1 MKIYEGLFFLNP
13 VTGSRWYGMI
23 ENIQLNNTENNGLGV
38 INIDVTRDGNAVKT
52 TIHESQC
59 GTLSSIQHYDTLEIP
74 IEKIDARCHE
84 MVEMLNTTNRS
95 GRVSKKALTRLREI
109 GQIFYDELF
118 SQSTK
123 EKLRFSQAKFL
134 QLTLDDHL
142 VQIPWELLFD
152 GNQFLCQRFCM
163 GRSVKTRQ
171 SLPTNNNR
179 QVDNPLKLLLIADPR
194 GDLNGAYQ
202 EGLQLR
208 DYMDRYKEQ
217 FHVTSFFDNVTP
229 DALKEK
235 MRNFDLVHFAGHADY
250 QETNFSESGFRLT
263 QNSLKASDI
272 KKMAG
277 AMPMPSLF
285 FANACQSART
295 ESWGLNDQ
303 FENKLYGLANAFLLS
318 GVKHYVGT
326 FCEILDE
333 PSRKFALVFYEKIRQ
348 GIPVGEAIQSA
359 RWALIK
365 EFGEETIAWSS
376 YILYGDPTAKYAD
389 YSPPAEIPDEPI
401 FQIFPGKTRTSSDD
415 EEEVIMFDNK
425 TPDKKKMGLYL
436 MVSCIF
442 MIITASIAAVTFLG
456 KPHETEVL
464 KLISADEQFHQ
475 TIITEIQEKIL
486 LARQQNRHERMDQNI
501 KAIKSKIPIGHQVV
515 KTGSCVP
522 TMMIDFRSKD
532 EDTGKDQLIA
542 SIITEQLI
550 QNGKVQIVERKDLD
564 QILEELNFG
573 SSRLIAPSNRLALG
587 KILSANMLLSGWVH
601 PSEKETMVSMH
612 VSNIETGRTI
622 AAVNE
627 VLDNRLP
634 LFVQKKQ
641 LTERLLQR
649 FENLFSNDDSTVKN
663 DN

>member
-1 MKIYEGLFFLNP
+1 
-13 VTGSRWYGMI
+13 MI
-23 ENIQLNNTENNGLGV
+23 ENMQYNNNDKNGLSV
-38 INIDVTRDGNAVKT
+38 INIDMTRDGNAVKT

-95 GRVSKKALTRLREI
+95 GRVSKKSLTRLREI

-123 EKLRFSQAKFL
+123 EKLRFSHAKFL
-134 QLTLDDHL
+134 QLTLDDQL

-179 QVDNPLKLLLIADPR
+179 QVESPLKLLLIADPR

-208 DYMDRYKEQ
+208 DYMDRYKDQ

-235 MRNFDLVHFAGHADY
+235 MRNYDMVHFAGHADY
-250 QETNFSESGFRLT
+250 QESNFGESGFRLT
-263 QNSLKASDI
+263 QHALKASDI
-272 KKMAG
+272 TKMAG

-303 FENKLYGLANAFLLS
+303 FENNLYGLANAFLIS

-348 GIPVGEAIQSA
+348 GVPVGEAIQCA
-359 RWALIK
+359 RWALIN
-365 EFGEETIAWSS
+365 EYGEETIAWSS
-376 YILYGDPTAKYAD
+376 YILYGDPTAQYAD
-389 YSPPAEIPDEPI
+389 FSPPAEIPDEPI
-401 FQIFPGKTRTSSDD
+401 FHSFSGKTRTSSDD

-425 TPDKKKMGLYL
+425 APDKKKMGFYL
-436 MVSCIF
+436 LMTGIF

-464 KLISADEQFHQ
+464 KLISADEKYHQ
-475 TIITEIQEKIL
+475 TIINEIQEKIV
-486 LARQQNRHERMDQNI
+486 LARQQDRHARMDKNI
-501 KAIKSKIPIGHQVV
+501 KAIESKIPDVAQVV
-515 KTGSCVP
+515 QTSTGVP
-522 TMMIDFRSKD
+522 TIMIDFRSKE

-542 SIITEQLI
+542 SVITEQLI
-550 QNGKVQIVERKDLD
+550 QNGNIQVVERKELD

-573 SSRLIAPSNRLALG
+573 SSRLIDPSKRLTLG
-587 KILSANMLLSGWVH
+587 KILSANMLLSGWLH
-601 PSEKETMVSMH
+601 PSESQTQVSMH

-622 AAVNE
+622 VAVNE
-627 VLDNRLP
+627 VIDNRLP
-634 LFVQKKQ
+634 IFVQKKQ

-649 FENLFSNDDSTVKN
+649 FDNLLSKKDLSVIRDKKE
-663 DN
+663 

>member
-1 MKIYEGLFFLNP
+1 ME
-13 VTGSRWYGMI
+13 MI
-23 ENIQLNNTENNGLGV
+23 EKIQLNNNEDSNGLSV
-38 INIDVTRDGNAVKT
+38 INIDVTRDENSVKT
-52 TIHESQC
+52 TIHESLC
-59 GTLSSIQHYDTLEIP
+59 GTQSSIQHYDTLEIP

-95 GRVSKKALTRLREI
+95 GRVSKKTLTRLREI

-123 EKLRFSQAKFL
+123 EKLRFSHAKYL
-134 QLTLDDHL
+134 QLTLDDQL

-171 SLPTNNNR
+171 ALPTNNHRNI
-179 QVDNPLKLLLIADPR
+179 DTPLKLLLIADPR

-208 DYMDRYKEQ
+208 DYMDRYKDQ
-217 FHVTSFFDNVTP
+217 FHVTSFFDNVSP

-235 MRNFDLVHFAGHADY
+235 MRNFDMVHFAGHADY
-250 QETNFSESGFRLT
+250 QESDFSESGFRLT
-263 QNSLKASDI
+263 QSSLKASDI
-272 KKMAG
+272 QKMAG

-303 FENKLYGLANAFLLS
+303 FENKLYGLANAFLIS

-348 GIPVGEAIQSA
+348 GIPVGEAVQSA
-359 RWALIK
+359 RWSLIK

-376 YILYGDPTAKYAD
+376 YILYGDPTAQYAD
-389 YSPPAEIPDEPI
+389 HSPPAEIPDEPI
-401 FQIFPGKTRTSSDD
+401 FQTFSGKTRTSSDD
-415 EEEVIMFDNK
+415 DEEVIMFDNK
-425 TPDKKKMGLYL
+425 APDKKKMGIYL
-436 MVSCIF
+436 LMTCIF
-442 MIITASIAAVTFLG
+442 MIITASIAAFTFYG

-464 KLISADEQFHQ
+464 KLISTDEQYHQ

-486 LARQQNRHERMDQNI
+486 LARKQDRHERMDKNI
-501 KAIKSKIPIGHQVV
+501 EAIKSKIPEGFQVV
-515 KTGSCVP
+515 KEVTGVP
-522 TMMIDFRSKD
+522 AIMIDFRSKN

-542 SIITEQLI
+542 SVITEQLI
-550 QNGKVQIVERKDLD
+550 QHGNVQVVERKDLD

-573 SSRLIAPSNRLALG
+573 SSRLIDPSKRLALG
-587 KILSANMLLSGWVH
+587 KILSANMLLSGWVL
-601 PSEKETMVSMH
+601 PSENETQVSMH

-622 AAVNE
+622 LAVNE

-634 LFVQKKQ
+634 IFVQKKQ

-649 FENLFSNDDSTVKN
+649 FENIISKN
-663 DN
+663 VSSATSEKK

>member
-1 MKIYEGLFFLNP
+1 M
-13 VTGSRWYGMI
+13 
-23 ENIQLNNTENNGLGV
+23 
-38 INIDVTRDGNAVKT
+38 TRDGNAVKT

-59 GTLSSIQHYDTLEIP
+59 GTLSSIQHYDTLDIP

-95 GRVSKKALTRLREI
+95 GRVSKKTLTRLREI

-123 EKLRFSQAKFL
+123 EKLRFSKAKFL
-134 QLTLDDHL
+134 QLTLDDQL

-208 DYMDRYKEQ
+208 DYMDRYKDQ

-235 MRNFDLVHFAGHADY
+235 MRNYDMVHFAGHADY
-250 QETNFSESGFRLT
+250 QESNFSESGFRLT

-303 FENKLYGLANAFLLS
+303 FENKLYGLANAFLVS

-333 PSRKFALVFYEKIRQ
+333 PSRKFAMVFYEKIRQ
-348 GIPVGEAIQSA
+348 GVPVGESIQCA

-376 YILYGDPTAKYAD
+376 YILYGDPTAQYSEH
-389 YSPPAEIPDEPI
+389 SPPAEIPDEPI
-401 FQIFPGKTRTSSDD
+401 YQSFSGKTRTSSDD
-415 EEEVIMFDNK
+415 EEEVIMFDHK
-425 TPDKKKMGLYL
+425 APDKKKMNLYL
-436 MVSCIF
+436 LMTCIF
-442 MIITASIAAVTFLG
+442 MLITASIAAVTYLN

-475 TIITEIQEKIL
+475 TIISEIQEKII
-486 LARQQNRHERMDQNI
+486 LARQQNRHERMDKNI
-501 KAIKSKIPIGHQVV
+501 KAIKSKIPVGRQVAN
-515 KTGSCVP
+515 TRSIAP
-522 TMMIDFRSKD
+522 TIMIDFRSKD
-532 EDTGKDQLIA
+532 KDNGKDQLIA
-542 SIITEQLI
+542 SVITEQLI
-550 QNGKVQIVERKDLD
+550 QNGNIQVVERKDLD

-573 SSRLIAPSNRLALG
+573 SSRLIDPSKRLALG
-587 KILSANMLLSGWVH
+587 KILSANMILSGWVH
-601 PSEKETMVSMH
+601 PSENEIQVSMH

-622 AAVNE
+622 VAVNE

-634 LFVQKKQ
+634 IFVQKKQ

-649 FENLFSNDDSTVKN
+649 FKKLFTNDVSSVTNENKK
-663 DN
+663 

>member
-1 MKIYEGLFFLNP
+1 MFFSNP
-13 VTGSRWYGMI
+13 VTGIRWYGMI
-23 ENIQLNNTENNGLGV
+23 ENIQSNNDIHELSV

-52 TIHESQC
+52 TIHENQR
-59 GTLSSIQHYDTLEIP
+59 GTLSSIQHYDTLDIP

-95 GRVSKKALTRLREI
+95 GQVSKKTLTRLREI

-123 EKLRFSQAKFL
+123 EKLRFSQAKYL
-134 QLTLDDHL
+134 QLTLDDQL

-208 DYMDRYKEQ
+208 DYMDRYKDQ

-229 DALKEK
+229 DTLKEK
-235 MRNFDLVHFAGHADY
+235 MRNFDMVHFAGHADY
-250 QETNFSESGFRLT
+250 QESNFSESGFRLT
-263 QNSLKASDI
+263 QKSLKASDI
-272 KKMAG
+272 KRMAG

-303 FENKLYGLANAFLLS
+303 FENKLYGLANAFLVS

-376 YILYGDPTAKYAD
+376 YILYGDPTAQYAD
-389 YSPPAEIPDEPI
+389 HSPPAEIPDEPI
-401 FQIFPGKTRTSSDD
+401 FQSFTGKTRTSSDE
-415 EEEVIMFDNK
+415 EEEVIMFDQK
-425 TPDKKKMGLYL
+425 APDKKKMGLYL
-436 MVSCIF
+436 LMTCIF
-442 MIITASIAAVTFLG
+442 MLITASIATVTFLG

-475 TIITEIQEKIL
+475 TIINEIQEKII
-486 LARQQNRHERMDQNI
+486 LARQQDRHARMDKNI
-501 KAIKSKIPIGHQVV
+501 NAIKSKISGRQPVV
-515 KTGSCVP
+515 QKNSTLP
-522 TMMIDFRSKD
+522 TIMIDFRSKD
-532 EDTGKDQLIA
+532 EKTGKDQLIA
-542 SIITEQLI
+542 SVITEQLI
-550 QNGKVQIVERKDLD
+550 QNENIQVVERKDLD

-573 SSRLIAPSNRLALG
+573 SSRLIDPSKRLALG

-601 PSEKETMVSMH
+601 PSDTETQVSMH

-622 AAVNE
+622 LAVNE

-634 LFVQKKQ
+634 IFVQKKQ

-649 FENLFSNDDSTVKN
+649 FKELMKKDVTKTTETQ
-663 DN
+663 

>member
-1 MKIYEGLFFLNP
+1 
-13 VTGSRWYGMI
+13 MI
-23 ENIQLNNTENNGLGV
+23 ENIQSNNDIHELSV

-52 TIHESQC
+52 TIHENQR
-59 GTLSSIQHYDTLEIP
+59 GTLSSIQHYDTLDIP

-95 GRVSKKALTRLREI
+95 GQVSKKTLTRLREI

-123 EKLRFSQAKFL
+123 EKLRFSQAKYL
-134 QLTLDDHL
+134 QLTLDDQL

-208 DYMDRYKEQ
+208 DYMDRYKDQ

-229 DALKEK
+229 DTLKEK
-235 MRNFDLVHFAGHADY
+235 MRNFDMVHFAGHADY
-250 QETNFSESGFRLT
+250 QESNFSESGFRLT
-263 QNSLKASDI
+263 QKSLKASDI
-272 KKMAG
+272 KRMAG

-303 FENKLYGLANAFLLS
+303 FENKLYGLANAFLVS

-376 YILYGDPTAKYAD
+376 YILYGDPTAQYAD
-389 YSPPAEIPDEPI
+389 HSPPAEIPDEPI
-401 FQIFPGKTRTSSDD
+401 FQSFTGKTRTSSDE
-415 EEEVIMFDNK
+415 EEEVIMFDQK
-425 TPDKKKMGLYL
+425 APDKKKMGLYL
-436 MVSCIF
+436 LMTCIF
-442 MIITASIAAVTFLG
+442 MLITASIATVTFLG

-475 TIITEIQEKIL
+475 TIINEIQEKII
-486 LARQQNRHERMDQNI
+486 LARQQDRHARMDKNI
-501 KAIKSKIPIGHQVV
+501 NAIKSKISGRQPVV
-515 KTGSCVP
+515 QKNSTLP
-522 TMMIDFRSKD
+522 TIMIDFRSKD
-532 EDTGKDQLIA
+532 EKTGKDQLIA
-542 SIITEQLI
+542 SVITEQLI
-550 QNGKVQIVERKDLD
+550 QNENIQVVERKDLD

-573 SSRLIAPSNRLALG
+573 SSRLIDPSKRLALG

-601 PSEKETMVSMH
+601 PSDTETQVSMH

-622 AAVNE
+622 LAVNE

-634 LFVQKKQ
+634 IFVQKKQ

-649 FENLFSNDDSTVKN
+649 FKELMKKDVTKTTETQ
-663 DN
+663 

>member
-1 MKIYEGLFFLNP
+1 
-13 VTGSRWYGMI
+13 MI
-23 ENIQLNNTENNGLGV
+23 ENMQYNNNDKNGLSV
-38 INIDVTRDGNAVKT
+38 INIDMTRDGNAVKT

-95 GRVSKKALTRLREI
+95 GRVSKKSLTRLREI

-134 QLTLDDHL
+134 QLTLDDQL

-179 QVDNPLKLLLIADPR
+179 QVESPLKLLLIADPR

-208 DYMDRYKEQ
+208 DYMDRYKDQ

-235 MRNFDLVHFAGHADY
+235 MRNYDMVHFAGHADY
-250 QETNFSESGFRLT
+250 QESNFGESGFRLT
-263 QNSLKASDI
+263 QHALKASDI
-272 KKMAG
+272 TKMAG

-303 FENKLYGLANAFLLS
+303 FENNLYGLANAFLIS

-348 GIPVGEAIQSA
+348 GVPVGEAIQCA
-359 RWALIK
+359 RWALIN
-365 EFGEETIAWSS
+365 EYGEETIAWSS
-376 YILYGDPTAKYAD
+376 YILYGDPTAQYAD
-389 YSPPAEIPDEPI
+389 FSPPAEIPDEPI
-401 FQIFPGKTRTSSDD
+401 FHSFSGKTRTSSDD

-425 TPDKKKMGLYL
+425 APDKKKMGFYL
-436 MVSCIF
+436 LMTGIF

-464 KLISADEQFHQ
+464 KLISADEKYHQ
-475 TIITEIQEKIL
+475 TIINEIQEKIV
-486 LARQQNRHERMDQNI
+486 LARQQDRHARMDKNI
-501 KAIKSKIPIGHQVV
+501 KAIESKIPDVAQVV
-515 KTGSCVP
+515 QTSTGVP
-522 TMMIDFRSKD
+522 TIMIDFRSKE

-542 SIITEQLI
+542 SVITEQLI
-550 QNGKVQIVERKDLD
+550 QNGNIQVVERKELD

-573 SSRLIAPSNRLALG
+573 SSRLIDPSKRLTLG
-587 KILSANMLLSGWVH
+587 KILSANMLLSGWLH
-601 PSEKETMVSMH
+601 PSESQTQVSMH

-622 AAVNE
+622 VAVNE
-627 VLDNRLP
+627 VIDNRLP
-634 LFVQKKQ
+634 IFVQKKQ

-649 FENLFSNDDSTVKN
+649 FDNLLSKKDLSVIRDKKE
-663 DN
+663 

>member
-1 MKIYEGLFFLNP
+1 
-13 VTGSRWYGMI
+13 MI
-23 ENIQLNNTENNGLGV
+23 ENIQSNNNNGLSV

-59 GTLSSIQHYDTLEIP
+59 GTFSSIQHYDTLDIS

-95 GRVSKKALTRLREI
+95 GKVTVKTLTRLREI

-134 QLTLDDHL
+134 QLTLDDQL

-171 SLPTNNNR
+171 TLPTNNNR
-179 QVDNPLKLLLIADPR
+179 NVDNPLKLLLIADPR

-208 DYMDRYKEQ
+208 DYMDRYKDQ
-217 FHVTSFFDNVTP
+217 FHVTSFFDNVTS

-235 MRNFDLVHFAGHADY
+235 MRNYDLVHFAGHADY
-250 QETNFSESGFRLT
+250 QESDFSESGFRLT

-295 ESWGLNDQ
+295 ESWGLNGQ
-303 FENKLYGLANAFLLS
+303 FENKLYGLANAFLVS

-348 GIPVGEAIQSA
+348 GTPVGEAIQFA
-359 RWALIK
+359 RWSLIK

-401 FQIFPGKTRTSSDD
+401 YQSFSGKTRTSSDD
-415 EEEVIMFDNK
+415 EEEVIMFDTK
-425 TPDKKKMGLYL
+425 VPDKKKMGLYL
-436 MVSCIF
+436 LMTCIF
-442 MIITASIAAVTFLG
+442 MVITASIAAVTYLG

-464 KLISADEQFHQ
+464 KLISADEQYHQ
-475 TIITEIQEKIL
+475 TIINEIQDKIL
-486 LARQQNRHERMDQNI
+486 LARQQNRYERMDKNI
-501 KAIKSKIPIGHQVV
+501 NDLKAKIPVGQQLLVNSSN
-515 KTGSCVP
+515 TP
-522 TMMIDFRSKD
+522 TIMIDFRSKD

-542 SIITEQLI
+542 SVITEQLI
-550 QNGKVQIVERKDLD
+550 QNGKIQVVERKDLD

-573 SSRLIAPSNRLALG
+573 SSRLIDTSKRLTLG

-601 PSEKETMVSMH
+601 PAESETQVSMH

-622 AAVNE
+622 LAVNE
-627 VLDNRLP
+627 VIDNRLP
-634 LFVQKKQ
+634 IFVQKKQ
-641 LTERLLQR
+641 LTERLLER
-649 FENLFSNDDSTVKN
+649 FDKLLTKEVSSASE
-663 DN
+663 

>member
-1 MKIYEGLFFLNP
+1 M
-13 VTGSRWYGMI
+13 M
-23 ENIQLNNTENNGLGV
+23 ENIQSNINDNNGLSV
-38 INIDVTRDGNAVKT
+38 INIDVTRDGSAVKT
-52 TIHESQC
+52 TIHENQC
-59 GTLSSIQHYDTLEIP
+59 GTVSSIQHYDTLDIP
-74 IEKIDARCHE
+74 IEKINTRCHE

-95 GRVSKKALTRLREI
+95 GRVSKKSLTRLREI

-134 QLTLDDHL
+134 QLTLDDQL

-171 SLPTNNNR
+171 TLPTNNNR

-208 DYMDRYKEQ
+208 DYMDRYKDQ

-235 MRNFDLVHFAGHADY
+235 MRNFDMVHFAGHADY
-250 QETNFSESGFRLT
+250 QEKNFSESGFRLT
-263 QNSLKASDI
+263 QKSLKASDI

-303 FENKLYGLANAFLLS
+303 FENKLYGFANAFLLS

-348 GIPVGEAIQSA
+348 GIPVGEAIQCA

-376 YILYGDPTAKYAD
+376 YILYGDPTAQYAEL
-389 YSPPAEIPDEPI
+389 SPPAEIPDEPI
-401 FQIFPGKTRTSSDD
+401 FQTFSGKTRTSSDD
-415 EEEVIMFDNK
+415 EEEVIMFDHK
-425 TPDKKKMGLYL
+425 APDKKKMGLYL
-436 MVSCIF
+436 LITCIF
-442 MIITASIAAVTFLG
+442 MLITASIATVTFLG

-475 TIITEIQEKIL
+475 TIINEIQEKIL
-486 LARQQNRHERMDQNI
+486 LARQQDRHARMDKNI
-501 KAIKSKIPIGHQVV
+501 KAIKAKIPIDRQVLQS
-515 KTGSCVP
+515 GSVVP
-522 TMMIDFRSKD
+522 TLMIDFRSKE

-542 SIITEQLI
+542 SVITEQLI
-550 QNGKVQIVERKDLD
+550 QNGNIQIVERTDLD

-573 SSRLIAPSNRLALG
+573 SSRLIDPSKRLALG

-601 PSEKETMVSMH
+601 PSDSETQISMR

-622 AAVNE
+622 LAVNE
-627 VLDNRLP
+627 VIDNRLP
-634 LFVQKKQ
+634 IFVQKKQ
-641 LTERLLQR
+641 LTDRLLSR
-649 FENLFSNDDSTVKN
+649 FNKLIPNNDVSSIKSNQTKEHKSIH
-663 DN
+663 

>member
-1 MKIYEGLFFLNP
+1 MRVRFFNP
-13 VTGSRWYGMI
+13 VTAIRWYGMI
-23 ENIQLNNTENNGLGV
+23 ENIQYKNIDKNGLSV
-38 INIDVTRDGNAVKT
+38 INIDMTRDGNAVKT

-95 GRVSKKALTRLREI
+95 GRVSKKSLTRLREI

-118 SQSTK
+118 TQSTK
-123 EKLRFSQAKFL
+123 EKLRFSQAKYL
-134 QLTLDDHL
+134 QLTLDDQL

-171 SLPTNNNR
+171 SLPTNNDR
-179 QVDNPLKLLLIADPR
+179 QVGSPLKLLLIADPR

-208 DYMDRYKEQ
+208 DYMDRYKDQ

-235 MRNFDLVHFAGHADY
+235 MRNYDMVHFAGHADY
-250 QETNFSESGFRLT
+250 QESNFSDSGFRLT
-263 QNSLKASDI
+263 QNALKASDI
-272 KKMAG
+272 TKMAG

-303 FENKLYGLANAFLLS
+303 FENKLYGLANAFLIS

-348 GIPVGEAIQSA
+348 GMPVGEAIQCA
-359 RWALIK
+359 RWALIN
-365 EFGEETIAWSS
+365 EYGEETIAWSS
-376 YILYGDPTAKYAD
+376 YILYGDPTAQYAD
-389 YSPPAEIPDEPI
+389 FSPPAEIPDEPI
-401 FQIFPGKTRTSSDD
+401 FQSFPGKTRTSSDD

-425 TPDKKKMGLYL
+425 APDKKKMGLYL
-436 MVSCIF
+436 LMTGIF
-442 MIITASIAAVTFLG
+442 MLITASIAAVTFLG
-456 KPHETEVL
+456 KPQETEVL
-464 KLISADEQFHQ
+464 KLISADEKYHQ
-475 TIITEIQEKIL
+475 TIINEIQEKII
-486 LARQQNRHERMDQNI
+486 LARQQDRHARMDKNI
-501 KAIKSKIPIGHQVV
+501 KAIKSKIPVAQQVV
-515 KTGSCVP
+515 QTGPAVP
-522 TMMIDFRSKD
+522 TIMIDFRSK
-532 EDTGKDQLIA
+532 EESTGKDQLIA
-542 SIITEQLI
+542 SVITEQLI
-550 QNGKVQIVERKDLD
+550 QNGNIQIVERKDLD

-573 SSRLIAPSNRLALG
+573 SSRLIDPSKRLTLG
-587 KILSANMLLSGWVH
+587 KILSANMLLSGWLH
-601 PSEKETMVSMH
+601 SSESQTQVSMH

-622 AAVNE
+622 LAVNE
-627 VLDNRLP
+627 VIDNRLP
-634 LFVQKKQ
+634 IFVQKKQ

-649 FENLFSNDDSTVKN
+649 FDKLLSKDVLK
-663 DN
+663 

>member
-1 MKIYEGLFFLNP
+1 
-13 VTGSRWYGMI
+13 MI
-23 ENIQLNNTENNGLGV
+23 ENIQSKNNDGLSV

-59 GTLSSIQHYDTLEIP
+59 GTFSSIQHYDTLDIS

-95 GRVSKKALTRLREI
+95 GRVTIKTLTRLREI

-123 EKLRFSQAKFL
+123 EKLKFSQAKFL
-134 QLTLDDHL
+134 QLTLDDQL

-179 QVDNPLKLLLIADPR
+179 NVDNPLKLLLIADPR

-208 DYMDRYKEQ
+208 NYMDRYKEQ
-217 FHVTSFFDNVTP
+217 FHVTSFFDNVTS
-229 DALKEK
+229 DSLKEK
-235 MRNFDLVHFAGHADY
+235 MRNYDLVHFAGHADY
-250 QETNFSESGFRLT
+250 QESDFGESGFRLT

-303 FENKLYGLANAFLLS
+303 FENKLYGLANAFLVS

-348 GIPVGEAIQSA
+348 GIPVGEAIQCA

-376 YILYGDPTAKYAD
+376 YILYGDPTAKYAE

-401 FQIFPGKTRTSSDD
+401 YQSFSGKTRTSSDD

-425 TPDKKKMGLYL
+425 VPDKKKMGLYL
-436 MVSCIF
+436 LLTCIF
-442 MIITASIAAVTFLG
+442 MFITASIAAVTFLG

-475 TIITEIQEKIL
+475 TIINEIQDKIL
-486 LARQQNRHERMDQNI
+486 LARQQNRYERMDRNI
-501 KAIKSKIPIGHQVV
+501 KDLKAKIPVGQQLARNFSNI
-515 KTGSCVP
+515 P
-522 TMMIDFRSKD
+522 TIMIDFRSND
-532 EDTGKDQLIA
+532 DSSGKDQLIA
-542 SIITEQLI
+542 SVITEQLI
-550 QNGKVQIVERKDLD
+550 QNGKIQVVERKDLD

-573 SSRLIAPSNRLALG
+573 SSRLIDSSKRLALG

-601 PSEKETMVSMH
+601 PTESETQVSMH

-622 AAVNE
+622 LAVNE
-627 VLDNRLP
+627 VIDNRLP
-634 LFVQKKQ
+634 IFVQKKQ
-641 LTERLLQR
+641 LTERLIER
-649 FENLFSNDDSTVKN
+649 FEKILSKEVSSTNDQN
-663 DN
+663 EQ

>member
-1 MKIYEGLFFLNP
+1 
-13 VTGSRWYGMI
+13 MI
-23 ENIQLNNTENNGLGV
+23 EKIQSNNYESNNGLSI
-38 INIDVTRDGNAVKT
+38 INIDVTRENNSVKT

-59 GTLSSIQHYDTLEIP
+59 GTQSSIQHYDTLDIS
-74 IEKIDARCHE
+74 IDKIDARCHE

-95 GRVSKKALTRLREI
+95 GRVSKKTLTRLREI

-123 EKLRFSQAKFL
+123 EKLRFSHAKYL
-134 QLTLDDHL
+134 QLTLDDQL

-179 QVDNPLKLLLIADPR
+179 AVDNPLKLLLIADPR

-208 DYMDRYKEQ
+208 DYMDRYKDQ
-217 FHVTSFFDNVTP
+217 FHVTSFFDNVSP

-235 MRNFDLVHFAGHADY
+235 MRNFDMVHFAGHADY
-250 QETNFSESGFRLT
+250 QESNFSESGFRLT
-263 QNSLKASDI
+263 KSSLKASDI

-303 FENKLYGLANAFLLS
+303 FENKLYGLANAFLVS

-333 PSRKFALVFYEKIRQ
+333 PSRKFALIFYEKIRQ
-348 GIPVGEAIQSA
+348 GLPVGEAVQCA
-359 RWALIK
+359 RWALID

-376 YILYGDPTAKYAD
+376 YILYGDPTAQYAD
-389 YSPPAEIPDEPI
+389 TSPPAEIPDEPI
-401 FQIFPGKTRTSSDD
+401 FQSFSGKTRTSSDD

-425 TPDKKKMGLYL
+425 APDKKKMGIYL
-436 MVSCIF
+436 LMTCIF
-442 MIITASIAAVTFLG
+442 MLITASIAAVTFYG

-475 TIITEIQEKIL
+475 TIMNEIQEKIL
-486 LARQQNRHERMDQNI
+486 LARQQNRHERMDKNI
-501 KAIKSKIPIGHQVV
+501 EALKNKIPVGYQVV
-515 KTGSCVP
+515 QTDSGVP
-522 TMMIDFRSKD
+522 TIMIDFRSKN
-532 EDTGKDQLIA
+532 ENTGKDQLIA
-542 SIITEQLI
+542 SVITEQLI
-550 QNGKVQIVERKDLD
+550 QRGNIKVVERKDLD

-573 SSRLIAPSNRLALG
+573 SSRLINPSKRLALG

-601 PSEKETMVSMH
+601 ASENEIQISMH
-612 VSNIETGRTI
+612 ISSIETGRTI
-622 AAVNE
+622 LVVNE

-634 LFVQKKQ
+634 IFVQKKQ

-649 FENLFSNDDSTVKN
+649 FEKLHPKNVSSATN
-663 DN
+663 DNK

>member
-1 MKIYEGLFFLNP
+1 MK
-13 VTGSRWYGMI
+13 
-23 ENIQLNNTENNGLGV
+23 ENIQSNNNDNNGLSV

-59 GTLSSIQHYDTLEIP
+59 GTLSSIQHYDTLDIP

-95 GRVSKKALTRLREI
+95 GRVSKKTLTRLREI

-123 EKLRFSQAKFL
+123 EKLRFSKAKFL
-134 QLTLDDHL
+134 QLTLDDQL

-208 DYMDRYKEQ
+208 DYMDRYKDQ

-235 MRNFDLVHFAGHADY
+235 MRNYDMVHFAGHADY
-250 QETNFSESGFRLT
+250 QESNFSESGFRLT

-303 FENKLYGLANAFLLS
+303 FENKLYGLANAFLVS

-348 GIPVGEAIQSA
+348 GVPVGESIQCA

-376 YILYGDPTAKYAD
+376 YILYGDPTAQYSEH
-389 YSPPAEIPDEPI
+389 SPPAEIPDEPI
-401 FQIFPGKTRTSSDD
+401 YQSFSGKTRTSSDD
-415 EEEVIMFDNK
+415 EEEVIMFDHK
-425 TPDKKKMGLYL
+425 APDKKKMNLYL
-436 MVSCIF
+436 LMTCIF
-442 MIITASIAAVTFLG
+442 MLITASIAAVTYLN

-475 TIITEIQEKIL
+475 TIISEIQEKII
-486 LARQQNRHERMDQNI
+486 LARQQNRHERMDKNI
-501 KAIKSKIPIGHQVV
+501 KAIKSKIPVGRQVAN
-515 KTGSCVP
+515 TRSIAP
-522 TMMIDFRSKD
+522 TIMIDFRSKD
-532 EDTGKDQLIA
+532 KDNGKDQLIA
-542 SIITEQLI
+542 SVITEQLI
-550 QNGKVQIVERKDLD
+550 QNGNIQVVERKDLD

-573 SSRLIAPSNRLALG
+573 SSRLIDPSKRLALG
-587 KILSANMLLSGWVH
+587 KILSANMILSGWVH
-601 PSEKETMVSMH
+601 PSENEIQVSMH

-622 AAVNE
+622 VAVNE

-634 LFVQKKQ
+634 IFVQKKQ

-649 FENLFSNDDSTVKN
+649 FKKLFTNDVSSVTNENKK
-663 DN
+663 